1 MLLAEFE
8 GKALLRS
15 AGVAVPHGILARNP
29 AQAAKGRIALPVAV
43 KAQVGGGGRGK
54 AGGVV
59 RAATREQ
66 LVAAAERMFAT
77 EFSGERPRAILIEPW
92 LAIERELY
100 LAVTV
105 DGRAGGYVVL
115 YSPTGGIDVETDTPP
130 LRYEVGPASNFR
142 GDRLREVLRPVEA
155 DVALRE
161 RVIGLARTL
170 LRIAASHDCTTLEIN
185 PLARLADGSL
195 VAADAKVV
203 CDDSAAFR
211 SSDIAAAVEAE
222 RRRQPPPVAHALANK
237 LMLVW
242 LDGDV
247 GIISSGAGMTMVTMD
262 LIAAAGGQPA
272 CFLDCSANPTPDG
285 YRVAFNLLDRN
296 PKVTVI
302 LVTMFGDGVHIDR
315 VARVMKEIMQ
325 KRRSK
330 KPVVFRLNGTN
341 AAKVA
346 EVWAGTGLYNHAT
359 LETAAGQAVALAQ
372 AAPS

>member
-1 MLLAEFE
+1 MLLAEFQ

-15 AGVAVPHGILARNP
+15 AGVAVPHGILARNA

-59 RAATREQ
+59 RAETREQ
-66 LVAAAERMFAT
+66 LVAAAERIFAT
-77 EFSGERPRAILIEPW
+77 EFSGEKPRAILIEPW

-105 DGRAGGYVVL
+105 DGRAGGYVIL
-115 YSPTGGIDVETDTPP
+115 YSPAGGIDVETGTPP

-161 RVIGLARTL
+161 RLIGLARTL
-170 LRIAASHDCTTLEIN
+170 LRIAAGHDCTTLEIN

-211 SSDIAAAVEAE
+211 SSDIATALEAE
-222 RRRQPPPVAHALANK
+222 RRRQPPPIARALANK

-247 GIISSGAGMTMVTMD
+247 GLISSGAGMTMITMD

-302 LVTMFGDGVHIDR
+302 LVTMFGNGVHIDR

-341 AAKVA
+341 AAKVP

-359 LETAAGQAVALAQ
+359 LETAAEQAVALAQ
-372 AAPS
+372 AAPP

>member
-1 MLLAEFE
+1 MLLAEFQ
-8 GKALLRS
+8 GKALLSS
-15 AGVAVPHGILARNP
+15 AGVTVPHGILARNP

-66 LVAAAERMFAT
+66 LVAAAERMFTT

-115 YSPTGGIDVETDTPP
+115 YSPAGGIEVETGTPP
-130 LRYEVGPASNFR
+130 LRYEVGPASSFR

-161 RVIGLARTL
+161 RLIGLARTL

-211 SSDIAAAVEAE
+211 SGDIAAAVEAE
-222 RRRQPPPVAHALANK
+222 RRRQPPPIARALANK

-247 GIISSGAGMTMVTMD
+247 GLISSGAGMTMVTMD

-296 PKVTVI
+296 PKVKVI
-302 LVTMFGDGVHIDR
+302 LVTMFGNGVHIDR

-341 AAKVA
+341 AAKVP
-346 EVWAGTGLYNHAT
+346 EVWAGTGLNNHTT
-359 LETAAGQAVALAQ
+359 LETAAGKAVALAQ
-372 AAPS
+372 AAAP

>member
-1 MLLAEFE
+1 MLLAEFQ

-29 AQAAKGRIALPVAV
+29 AQAAKGRMALPAAV

-59 RAATREQ
+59 RAQTREQ
-66 LVAAAERMFAT
+66 LVAAAERIFAT
-77 EFSGERPRAILIEPW
+77 EFSGQKPRAVLIEPW
-92 LAIERELY
+92 VAIERELY

-115 YSPTGGIDVETDTPP
+115 YSPVGGIDVESGTPP

-142 GDRLREVLRPVEA
+142 GYRLREVLRPVEA
-155 DVALRE
+155 GVALRE
-161 RVIGLARTL
+161 RLIELARTL
-170 LRIAASHDCTTLEIN
+170 LRIAARHDCTTIEIN
-185 PLARLADGSL
+185 PLAQLADGSL
-195 VAADAKVV
+195 LATDAKVV
-203 CDDSAAFR
+203 YDDSAAFR

-222 RRRQPPPVAHALANK
+222 CRRHPPPIARALAHR

-247 GIISSGAGMTMVTMD
+247 GLISGGAGMTMVTMD
-262 LIAAAGGQPA
+262 LIDAAGGQPA
-272 CFLDCSANPTPDG
+272 CFLDCSANPTPEG
-285 YRVAFNLLDRN
+285 YRMAFNLLDRN

-302 LVTMFGDGVHIDR
+302 LVAMFGDGVHIDR

-325 KRRSK
+325 KRRAK

-346 EVWAGTGLYNHAT
+346 EVWAGTELYNHAA
-359 LETAAGQAVALAQ
+359 LETAVWQAVALAR
-372 AAPS
+372 AAPP

>member
-1 MLLAEFE
+1 MLLAEFQ
-8 GKALLRS
+8 GKALLRA
-15 AGVAVPHGILARNP
+15 AGVAVPQGVLVRSP
-29 AQAAKGRIALPVAV
+29 AQAAKRKFALPVAV
-43 KAQVGGGGRGK
+43 KAQVGSGGRGK

-59 RAATREQ
+59 RAETREQ
-66 LVAAAERMFAT
+66 LVAAAARMFAS
-77 EFSGERPRAILIEPW
+77 EFSGEKPRAVLIEPW

-115 YSPTGGIDVETDTPP
+115 YSPAGGIDVETGTPP
-130 LRYEVGPASNFR
+130 LRYEVGPASAFR
-142 GDRLREVLRPVEA
+142 GHRLREVLRPVEA
-155 DVALRE
+155 DAGLRE
-161 RVIGLARTL
+161 RLIGLARTL
-170 LRIAASHDCTTLEIN
+170 LRVAAGDDCTTIEIN

-222 RRRQPPPVAHALANK
+222 RRRQPPWIARALAHR

-242 LDGDV
+242 LDGNV
-247 GIISSGAGMTMVTMD
+247 GLISSGAGMTMVTMD
-262 LIAAAGGQPA
+262 LVAAAGGQPA
-272 CFLDCSANPTPDG
+272 CFLDCSANPTPEG
-285 YRVAFNLLDRN
+285 YRMAFNLLDRN
-296 PKVTVI
+296 PKVAVI
-302 LVTMFGDGVHIDR
+302 LVAMFGDGVHIDR

-325 KRRSK
+325 KRRSR

-346 EVWAGTGLYNHAT
+346 EVWAGTKLYNHAT
-359 LETAAGQAVALAQ
+359 LETAVGQAVALALEPPQ
-372 AAPS
+372 